1 MELELFKTIWEE
13 ADKKV
18 FDTTVSGDAILRMT
32 KRPTL
37 NIVEHM
43 RRNLR
48 IEVIIILVCVTLIAL
63 LYFSAFNRQL
73 QEISWMYI
81 LLATAFLYY
90 YYRKNNLL
98 KKMQC
103 PACNVKSNLELQL
116 HTLEKYIHLYLI
128 GGIILVPAVLFSFYL
143 LAYYK
148 HIILFPFSNLSF
160 IAGLLTYTAI
170 VAIITTVL
178 FFLHRWYIYKLYGRH
193 IQRLKSMLNEMSEEH

>member
-1 MELELFKTIWEE
+1 MELELLKTIWEE
-13 ADKKV
+13 ADIKP
-18 FDTTVSGDAILRMT
+18 FNNIASGDAILKMS

-37 NIVEHM
+37 NMIERM
-43 RRNLR
+43 RRNLQ
-48 IEVIIILVCVTLIAL
+48 IEVIIVVVCVTVIAL
-63 LYFSAFNRQL
+63 FYFSAFNGQL

-81 LLATAFLYY
+81 FLATVFLFY
-90 YYRKNNLL
+90 YYRKNKLL
-98 KKMQC
+98 KRIQC

-116 HTLEKYIHLYLI
+116 NTLEKYIRLYLT

-148 HIILFPFSNLSF
+148 HIILFPFTNLSF

-170 VAIITTVL
+170 VAIITAVL

-193 IQRLKSMLNEMSEEH
+193 IQRLKSMLNEMREVI